1 MSATPSRLW
10 ASLFGLAVL
19 WVAAAIGLGPTGATV
34 GAAATAALV
43 LAVLATARMGAGAA
57 LSVARVPV
65 TVNLRDHAR
74 RTGVLRQR
82 DPDAAGRPRPRAP
95 GSRPSAA

>member
-1 MSATPSRLW
+1 MSATASRLW

-19 WVAAAIGLGPTGATV
+19 WVAASIGLGPTGATA
-34 GAAATAALV
+34 GAAATALV
-43 LAVLATARMGAGAA
+43 LAVLATARMGAAAA
-57 LSVARVPV
+57 LSVVRVPV

-95 GSRPSAA
+95 GSCSSAA

>member
-1 MSATPSRLW
+1 MSATVSRLW
-10 ASLFGLAVL
+10 VSLFGLAVL
-19 WVAAAIGLGPTGATV
+19 WVAASIGLGPAGATA
-34 GAAATAALV
+34 GAAATALV

-57 LSVARVPV
+57 PSAVPVPV

-95 GSRPSAA
+95 GRRPSAA

>member
-1 MSATPSRLW
+1 MSATVNRLW

-19 WVAAAIGLGPTGATV
+19 WVAAAIGLGPTGATA
-34 GAAATAALV
+34 GAAATAV
-43 LAVLATARMGAGAA
+43 ILAVLATARMAAGASLA
-57 LSVARVPV
+57 VVRVPV

-95 GSRPSAA
+95 GRRPSAA